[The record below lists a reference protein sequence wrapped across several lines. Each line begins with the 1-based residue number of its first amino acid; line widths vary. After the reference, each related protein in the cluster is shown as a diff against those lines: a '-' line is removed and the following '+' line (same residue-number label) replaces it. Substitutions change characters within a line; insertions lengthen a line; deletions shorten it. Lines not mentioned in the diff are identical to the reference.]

1 MINME
6 ELLIGF
12 ICGFVVLWY
21 AKKDVEQIISDLTK
35 KKQKIRL
42 DDKIKEIDEKLAS
55 LEKK

>member
-1 MINME
+1 ME